1 MSKKH
6 RDLDW
11 AKGEAQT
18 DSCDQE
24 ILDQNTF
31 DVIGMFS
38 KAARV
43 GGRCPYCR
51 GKVQIEKPLRLLPA
65 SPQSPTGQ
73 GISRRSIDVTV
84 RCNCAES
91 HAGRPTGETGCG
103 RSWVATGV
111 K

>member
-1 MSKKH
+1 MTKKH
-6 RDLDW
+6 RDLTW
-11 AKGEAQT
+11 AEGEALT

-24 ILDQNTF
+24 ILDANAFEITGLFIKTAQ
-31 DVIGMFS
+31 V
-38 KAARV
+38 V
-43 GGRCPYCR
+43 GQCPYCR
-51 GKVQIEKPLRLLPA
+51 GDVRIEKPLRLLPA

-84 RCNCAES
+84 RCNCS
-91 HAGRPTGETGCG
+91 MVHDGRPTGEVGCG